1 LLFSGLLIRL
11 EIGLAVISFA
21 ANGHKVSFPDS
32 PESHCS
38 WVSGGRMTGIRLWI
52 WATNS
57 FGSPV
62 MITQVRSHSFV
73 CPDFASHPRG
83 PRKRQ
88 GSRLSSRWNKEFSPR
103 AFSYITKSRRQALSI
118 DACEKGGERPG
129 AYRSFLL
136 GR

>member
-1 LLFSGLLIRL
+1 LIRL

-21 ANGHKVSFPDS
+21 ANGRKISFPDS

-38 WVSGGRMTGIRLWI
+38 WVSGGRMIGIRLWM

-73 CPDFASHPRG
+73 PV
-83 PRKRQ
+83 
-88 GSRLSSRWNKEFSPR
+88 
-103 AFSYITKSRRQALSI
+103 
-118 DACEKGGERPG
+118 
-129 AYRSFLL
+129 
-136 GR
+136 